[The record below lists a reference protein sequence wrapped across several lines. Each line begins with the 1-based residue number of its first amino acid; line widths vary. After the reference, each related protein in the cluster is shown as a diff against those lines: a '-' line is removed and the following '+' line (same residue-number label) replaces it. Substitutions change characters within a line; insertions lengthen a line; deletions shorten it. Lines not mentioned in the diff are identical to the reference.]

1 MDYMLKKGEVVSMAA
16 AGAASAF
23 SVREGRIWL
32 TRPVDPRDYLLARG
46 DRFPLGGDG
55 TYVLEALADATIALE
70 GIPVKDALA
79 SIRINLM
86 LTRTSL
92 AEVG

>member
-1 MDYMLKKGEVVSMAA
+1 MDYMLKKGEVVSIAA
-16 AGAASAF
+16 AGAVSAF

-32 TRPVDPRDYLLARG
+32 TLLGDSRDYLLAQG
-46 DRFPLGGDG
+46 ERFPLGGDG
-55 TYVLEALADATIALE
+55 TYVLEALADTTIALE

-79 SIRINLM
+79 SIRINLT
-86 LTRTSL
+86 LTQTSL